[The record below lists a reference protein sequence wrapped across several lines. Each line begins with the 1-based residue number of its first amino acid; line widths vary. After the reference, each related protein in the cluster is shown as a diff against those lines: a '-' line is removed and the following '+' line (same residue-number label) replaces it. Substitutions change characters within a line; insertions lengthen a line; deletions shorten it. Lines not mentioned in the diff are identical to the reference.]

1 MDILPALFFTLAG
14 WLLGGFINGIV
25 GFGAAL
31 VAMPIVALGLDMRQA
46 VPTCGLMV
54 LALNVQMAWSYR
66 SRLNPSGVGAI
77 FLGGL
82 PGAICGAFILRYFPE
97 AWLKAGLGALLA
109 AYAIWGLCGAQPHA
123 RRLAAGWGALAGFLS
138 TSLGT
143 TFGFNGPPLAV
154 YLSLRGGTQQ
164 EIKAALG
171 AFFIVSCLFI
181 VAAHGLSGLYSR
193 QALVLAAAALPAVSL
208 GGWLGIHISGRFR
221 ENVFRRLFFLMIL
234 AMGMNM
240 LRASMTSG

>member
-1 MDILPALFFTLAG
+1 MDFSAALLVTLTG
-14 WLLGGFINGIV
+14 WFLGGFINGIV

-31 VAMPIVALGLDMRQA
+31 VALPIVALGLDMRQA

-66 SRLNPSGVGAI
+66 NRLNPSGIGAL

-82 PGAICGAFILRYFPE
+82 PGAVCGALVLRHFPE
-97 AWLKAGLGALLA
+97 DWLKGGLGVLLA
-109 AYAIWGLCGAQPHA
+109 AYAVWGLFGAQPQA

-181 VAAHGLSGLYSR
+181 VAAHALSGLYTSR
-193 QALVLAAAALPAVSL
+193 TLAFAAAALPAVTL
-208 GGWLGIHISGRFR
+208 GGWCGIRLSGRLR
-221 ENVFRRLFFLMIL
+221 ESLFRRLFFLMIM
-234 AMGMNM
+234 AMGLNM
-240 LRASMTSG
+240 LRA